1 MLSKSVKTEGAHPGP
16 GGQNVGTDS
25 EDIPWHTPP
34 PYELHSSGSVLAS
47 STVINAQGGV
57 DIEFASTSLSDVDR
71 LLPPICQPDK
81 TEQTPSKKPC
91 PPLQIVIQVVGS
103 RGDVQPFVALGTAL
117 RRRGHRVRLATHD
130 VFATFVRSTGLEFY
144 AIGGDP
150 EDLMSYMVKN
160 PGLIPSMESLRG
172 GEIGRKRKMMHQ
184 MLRGCWRSCVE
195 PDEISKRPFVAD
207 AIIANP
213 PSFAHVHCAQALGVP
228 IHMMF
233 TMPWTATRA
242 FPHPLANLKVQ
253 NMTASASN
261 FLSYGV
267 VDLMTWQGLGD
278 IINAWRVKDLKLEP
292 LPAAVGPEIV
302 DIMRVP
308 HTYCW
313 SPTLV
318 PKPIDWGNQIDISG
332 FFLRDEPSYTPLPD
346 LEAFLAKES
355 PPVYVGFGSIV
366 LEDAAEMTRVIKEA
380 CKRIGVRVIV
390 SRGWS
395 KLGGDE
401 PNTDSLFY
409 LGDCPHEWLFKR
421 VAAVVHHG
429 GAGTTAC
436 GLVNGCPTTIVPFFG
451 DQPFWG
457 SVVASRGAGPS
468 PIPHKQLT
476 VDNLAEAIRFCLDPK
491 TQQAAQDIAAK
502 MRDENG
508 VEVALE
514 SFTRHLPVE
523 DLTCDLLPQY
533 ASRWKYHPKSGDSRG
548 TSVKVSNEAL
558 RILLQSKRVKMS
570 DFEPLRPK
578 EYHVENRRWDPLTAG
593 ASSTLG
599 TITDFTTAL
608 GGTFIDPFKEMK
620 RVRSGDSRYESSGVA
635 VMATTANG
643 LKDMT
648 TSVTKGMLVDV
659 PLALAE
665 GLRNSPRLY
674 GEVVSSHEPVTD
686 VKDGCVVAAKNFGV
700 GFYEGITGIVTKPME
715 GAKKEGAVGLLKGI
729 GKGSMGLITKPGSA
743 MFGLLAYPAQGAYKS
758 VKSLERSN
766 VKEAVKSGKIAYL
779 EADAIDTIRDN
790 PELVASNF
798 ARLTGH

>member
-1 MLSKSVKTEGAHPGP
+1 MLSKSVKTETARPGP
-16 GGQNVGTDS
+16 DS
-25 EDIPWHTPP
+25 QDVDAESGDIPWDTPP

-57 DIEFASTSLSDVDR
+57 DIEFASTSPSDVDR
-71 LLPPICQPDK
+71 LLPPICQPANPK
-81 TEQTPSKKPC
+81 QHPPRPC
-91 PPLQIVIQVVGS
+91 PSLQIVIQVVGS

-144 AIGGDP
+144 PIGGDP

-172 GEIGRKRKMMHQ
+172 GEIGRKRKMMHE

-278 IINAWRVKDLKLEP
+278 IINAWRVRDLKLEP
-292 LPAAVGPEIV
+292 LSATVGPEIV

-313 SPTLV
+313 SPSLV
-318 PKPIDWGNQIDISG
+318 PKPVDWGNQIDISG
-332 FFLRDEPSYTPLPD
+332 FFLRDEPSYTPPLD
-346 LEAFLAKES
+346 LEAFLAQD
-355 PPVYVGFGSIV
+355 PPPIYIGFGSIV
-366 LEDAAEMTRVIKEA
+366 LEDATNMTVIIKEA
-380 CKRIGVRVIV
+380 CKRIGVRVVV

-401 PNTDSLFY
+401 PNSDSVYY

-476 VDNLAEAIRFCLDPK
+476 VGNLAEAILFCLDPK
-491 TQQAAQDIAAK
+491 TQKAAQDISAQ
-502 MRDENG
+502 MREEKG
-508 VEVALE
+508 VEVAVE

-533 ASRWKYHPKSGDSRG
+533 VSRWKYHSRSRDSKG
-548 TSVKVSNEAL
+548 TSIKVSDEAL
-558 RILLQSKRVKMS
+558 RILLQTKRVKMS
-570 DFEPLRPK
+570 EFEPLRPK
-578 EYHVENRRWDPLTAG
+578 EYQVENRRWDPLTAG

-608 GGTFIDPFKEMK
+608 GGTFIDPFTEMK
-620 RVRSGDSRYESSGVA
+620 RVRNGDSRYESSGVA
-635 VMATTANG
+635 AMATTANG

-648 TSVTKGMLVDV
+648 ASVAKGMLVDI
-659 PLALAE
+659 PLALTE

-674 GEVVSSHEPVTD
+674 GEAVPSHEPVTD
-686 VKDGCVVAAKNFGV
+686 MKDGCVVATKNFGV
-700 GFYEGITGIVTKPME
+700 GFYEGITGVVTKPME

-758 VKSLERSN
+758 VKSLKRSN
-766 VKEAVKSGKIAYL
+766 VKDAIKSGRIACL
-779 EADAIDTIRDN
+779 EVDSINTTHDDSQ
-790 PELVASNF
+790 LVVSNF
-798 ARLTGH
+798 ARLVGQ